1 MVRAISVVDLR
12 NSKNLNLIFTGIKQV
27 QLARSKIVTTA
38 WSRLRHSHEPTA
50 VDLLWTY
57 SEPTVALLWT
67 YRYSSLC
74 MDDIVLLLTLLGGCD
89 L

>member
-38 WSRLRHSHEPTA
+38 WSRHRHSHEPTA
-50 VDLLWTY
+50 VDLLWI
-57 SEPTVALLWT
+57 

-89 L
+89 LWFLR